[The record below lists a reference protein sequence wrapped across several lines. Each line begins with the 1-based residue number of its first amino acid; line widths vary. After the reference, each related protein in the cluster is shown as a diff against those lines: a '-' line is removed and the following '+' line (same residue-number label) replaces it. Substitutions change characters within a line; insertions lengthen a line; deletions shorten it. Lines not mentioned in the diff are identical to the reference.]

1 MKLNDRKLKILQAI
15 VHSYITSA
23 EPVGSRAISKKYQLG
38 VSPATIRNEMADL
51 EELGFLTQPYT
62 SAGRIPSDQ
71 AYRLYVDSI
80 LENQKRSIIKE
91 KEEIKKLLAQE
102 IGEVESLLQ
111 NSAKILSKI
120 TNYTSLA
127 IAPQVR
133 GSKLKHIQLV
143 PVDESKIL
151 VVIVTESGLVKN
163 ALLRID
169 NDLTHNHLNKISNFL
184 NTKLKGLFIE
194 DLGTEI
200 EESLIKEMYNFKS
213 TISDIIPFVNEV
225 LDTHKVD
232 TLYADGVT
240 NIFDFPEYSDIDKAK
255 AFLSFIENRDSVL
268 DMLLNTEFKDMEI
281 RIGSENSYEEIKN
294 CSLITATYRFNGKTI
309 GKIGVIGPTRMEYS
323 KVISVVRSLAL
334 VLSEIIDDENY
345 KIYLK

>member
-15 VHSYITSA
+15 IHSYITSA
-23 EPVGSRAISKKYQLG
+23 EPVGSRAISKKYELG

-62 SAGRIPSDQ
+62 SAGRIPSDK
-71 AYRLYVDSI
+71 AYRLYVNGLLQRERKI
-80 LENQKRSIIKE
+80 MKE
-91 KEEIKKLLAQE
+91 KEGMKKLLAQE
-102 IGEVESLLQ
+102 IGEIEKLLQ

-127 IAPQVR
+127 IAPQVKE
-133 GSKLKHIQLV
+133 SKLKHIQLV
-143 PVDESKIL
+143 PVDETKIL

-163 ALLRID
+163 AILRVD
-169 NDLTHNHLNKISNFL
+169 NNLTTNHLNRISNFL
-184 NTKLKGLFIE
+184 NSKLKGHNIANLRNEIE
-194 DLGTEI
+194 DN
-200 EESLIKEMYNFKS
+200 LIKEMYKFKN
-213 TISDIIPFVNEV
+213 TIDSIIPLVNQT
-225 LDTHKVD
+225 LDSHKGD
-232 TLYADGVT
+232 SLYSEGVT
-240 NIFDFPEYSDIDKAK
+240 NIFDFPEYSDIEKAK

-268 DMLLNTEFKDMEI
+268 DMLINTGFNDIEI
-281 RIGSENSYEEIKN
+281 RIGEENNYEEIKD

-334 VLSEIIDDENY
+334 VLSEIADGDKY